1 MTAGAA
7 VAVQN
12 MQALADDEIVYNPTP
27 TALRFHND
35 DSLVR
40 GVMGPVGSGKSSM
53 AAMEIMLRA
62 FNQNVYR
69 GVRNS
74 RWLAVRN
81 TYNELK
87 TTTIKTLMHWMP
99 PAPIS
104 HINANYPP
112 VAKASMQ
119 LPDGTRMDL
128 EVLFIALDQTR
139 DLGKMR
145 SLELTGVWM
154 NEASELEREV
164 MEFAIQRRGRW
175 PSKDRGGFN
184 WSGVVMDYNPVSDD
198 HWLFDL
204 FEREALPGYKLF
216 RQPAAIIQAVHPTD
230 PARKIWVGNPDAEN
244 IENHVEGYDYYLQ
257 QVPGKTEEW
266 IKIFLQGE
274 YGQSTAG
281 KAVYASEWSDREHV
295 AEQEIIPDRF
305 LPVIIGFD
313 WGLNPA
319 AVFGQLSRTGTL
331 MITDELFPGV
341 DTSLEEFIETYL
353 APTINE
359 RYRGCKLEGFGDPAG
374 LGRSPL
380 DKRTPFML
388 INQAG
393 VACRPA
399 RTNDWIPRRD
409 AVAGFLMRRNG
420 FKLSPK
426 CKVLREG
433 FNRGYRYGVIQTT
446 GAFRSRPEK
455 NKFSHPHDALQYLAL
470 GMKHANLYSPIVTAT
485 SGGSNGTS
493 F

>member
-1 MTAGAA
+1 MTPEI
-7 VAVQN
+7 QL
-12 MQALADDEIVYNPTP
+12 MQADEGVVYTPTP
-27 TALRFHND
+27 TGLKFHND
-35 DSLVR
+35 NSLVR
-40 GVMGPVGSGKSSM
+40 AVMGPVGSGKSSM
-53 AAMEIMLRA
+53 AAMEIVLRA
-62 FNQNVYR
+62 FAQNVYK

-87 TTTIKTLMHWMP
+87 TTTIKTLTHWMP
-99 PAPIS
+99 EEIT
-104 HINANYPP
+104 HVNANYPP
-112 VAKASMQ
+112 IAKMKCVI
-119 LPDGTRMDL
+119 PDGTLVDL

-154 NEASELEREV
+154 NEASELEKEV
-164 MEFAIQRRGRW
+164 LEFAIQRRGRW

-184 WSGVVMDYNPVSDD
+184 WSGVVMDYNPVPDD

-204 FEREALPGYKLF
+204 FERTPLPGYKLF
-216 RQPAAIIQAVHPTD
+216 RQPAAIIKAPKVDEHGVADPTQH
-230 PARKIWVGNPDAEN
+230 IWVGNPEAEN
-244 IENHVEGYDYYLQ
+244 VENHTEGFNYYLQ
-257 QVPGKTEEW
+257 QVHGKSDEW
-266 IKIFLQGE
+266 IKVFLQGE

-281 KAVYASEWSDREHV
+281 KAVYANEWSDSEHM
-295 AEQEIIPDRF
+295 APQEITPDRY
-305 LPVIIGFD
+305 LPVIVGFD

-331 MITDELFPGV
+331 IITDELFPGV
-341 DTSLEEFIETYL
+341 DTSLEEFIAEYL

-393 VACRPA
+393 IACRPA

-409 AVAGFLMRRNG
+409 AVASFLMRRSG
-420 FKLSPK
+420 FQLSPR

-446 GAFRSRPEK
+446 GAFRNRPEK

-470 GMKHANLYSPIVTAT
+470 GMKHANLYSPGFVVAA
-485 SGGSNGTS
+485 GGSNGTS

>member
-1 MTAGAA
+1 MTSIWE
-7 VAVQN
+7 
-12 MQALADDEIVYNPTP
+12 DDDGDVKYIATP
-27 TALRFHND
+27 TGLKFHND

-40 GVMGPVGSGKSSM
+40 AVMGPVGSGKSSM
-53 AAMEIMLRA
+53 AAMEIVLRS
-62 FNQNVYR
+62 FNQTVYK

-99 PAPIS
+99 EQIT

-112 VAKASMQ
+112 IAKMKTV
-119 LPDGTRMDL
+119 LPDGTLVDL

-145 SLELTGVWM
+145 SLELTGVWL
-154 NEASELEREV
+154 NEASELEKEV
-164 MEFAIQRRGRW
+164 LEFAIQRRGRW
-175 PSKDRGGFN
+175 PSKQHGGFN
-184 WSGVVMDYNPVSDD
+184 WSGVVMDYNPVPDD

-204 FEREALPGYKLF
+204 FERDPLPRYKLF
-216 RQPAAIIQAVHPTD
+216 RQPAAIIKAPWVGPDGVTD
-230 PARKIWVGNPDAEN
+230 PTKHIWVGNPAAEN
-244 IENHVEGYDYYLQ
+244 VENHVEGYDYYLV
-257 QVPGKTEEW
+257 QVPGKSDEW
-266 IKIFLQGE
+266 IKVFLQGE

-281 KAVYASEWSDREHV
+281 KAVYSSEWSDGEHMSKT
-295 AEQEIIPDRF
+295 EIEVDRY
-305 LPVIIGFD
+305 LPVIVGFD

-319 AVFGQLSRTGTL
+319 AVFGQLSRTGQL
-331 MITDELFPGV
+331 CITDELFPGV
-341 DTSLEEFIETYL
+341 DTSLEEFIAEYL

-359 RYRGCKLEGFGDPAG
+359 RYRGCRLEGFGDPAG

-380 DKRTPFML
+380 DKRTPFMM

-393 VACRPA
+393 IACRPA

-409 AVAGFLMRRNG
+409 AVAGFLMRRQG
-420 FKLSPK
+420 FKLSPR

-446 GAFRSRPEK
+446 GGYRNRPEK

-470 GMKHANLYSPIVTAT
+470 GMKHANLYSPGVVVA
-485 SGGSNGTS
+485 SGGSKGTS